1 MFISDLDHK
10 NTVENYLEL
19 IKSPENTVNVA
30 VTKLLFL
37 GPSLQGKT
45 VTRKRLTKMIRNLS
59 SDPSDDKSNT
69 GICEQSTVIT
79 CKNLYRGVI
88 LAEEEG
94 DDWKVVEDIEQE
106 VETFINTQS
115 IPKDKFDSS
124 VESPQQYIPN
134 EALKTKESPE
144 QNFLDP
150 SVEEISSSPP
160 SSVHPETETHEKTHV
175 IVPSSELSVE
185 EIQISPEYISQ
196 CLQMKKAYSLSEIK
210 LHLNNGCIIY
220 LQDTGGQPELMDCL
234 PALTIGPALY
244 LLFCKLNTNLD
255 DHYAIGYRGTD
266 GKTSSLLSHFTIKE
280 TLLSALVSISSMLY
294 SSSDDC
300 ADIEQQFEN
309 RQQCVYIIGTHRDKV
324 KDDSSIDEFE
334 KNLKGV
340 IDSTFFYKKSLIKEW
355 YQDDFPA
362 NSTLRDSSMRLVY
375 PLDNQNGGSDEIQCL
390 RRALSQK
397 INQYAKKVIPS
408 QWLILGIV
416 LRGRTEVML
425 ALETCFTYGRH
436 LNMNKSQTEA
446 ALHFLHYNLGICM
459 YFSNVKGLKNVV
471 ITNTQAIYQSLT
483 KIIEAAFKPGI
494 VVESAASE
502 FKNKGQFTLE
512 YFSCNKAKTPLPLEV
527 LVIVLEHLNIIAP
540 IPSANKEE
548 TTFFM
553 PCILPNASD
562 TEIMRYEEE
571 FKIPHEVSPLY
582 IRYDCGF
589 VPMGVFSATVANLIQ
604 QSSKVVSLKI

>member
-1 MFISDLDHK
+1 M
-10 NTVENYLEL
+10 

-45 VTRKRLTKMIRNLS
+45 VTRKRLTKIIRNLS

-134 EALKTKESPE
+134 ETLKTKESPE
-144 QNFLDP
+144 QKSLNS

-160 SSVHPETETHEKTHV
+160 SSVHPETETHENTHV
-175 IVPSSELSVE
+175 NVPSSELSAE
-185 EIQISPEYISQ
+185 DIQISPEYISQ
-196 CLQMKKAYSLSEIK
+196 CLQMKKAYSFSEIK
-210 LHLNNGCIIY
+210 LHLNNGCMIY

-234 PALTIGPALY
+234 PALTIGPAIY

-255 DHYAIGYRGTD
+255 DHYTIGYRGTD

-294 SSSDDC
+294 SSSDDS
-300 ADIEQQFEN
+300 ADIKQQFEN
-309 RQQCVYIIGTHRDKV
+309 QQHCVYIIGTHRDKV
-324 KDDSSIDEFE
+324 KDDSTINEFE
-334 KNLKGV
+334 KNLKEV
-340 IDSTFFYKKSLIKEW
+340 TDSTFFYKKGLIKEW

-362 NSTLRDSSMRLVY
+362 NSTLRDISMRLVY
-375 PLDNQNGGSDEIQCL
+375 PLDNQNGGSDEIECL

-397 INQYAKKVIPS
+397 INQYAIKIPS

-416 LRGRTEVML
+416 LRGRREVML
-425 ALETCFTYGRH
+425 TLETCFTIGRQ
-436 LNMNKSQTEA
+436 LNMNKIQTDA
-446 ALHFLHYNLGICM
+446 ALHFIHYNLGICM
-459 YFSNVKGLKNVV
+459 HFSNVKELKDVV
-471 ITNTQAIYQSLT
+471 ITDTQSIYQSLT

-494 VVESAASE
+494 VHEAAASE
-502 FKNKGQFTLE
+502 LKNTGQFSFE
-512 YFSCNKAKTPLPLEV
+512 SFSRKVKTPLPLEV

-548 TTFFM
+548 TKFFM

-571 FKIPHEVSPLY
+571 YKIPHEVSPLY

-589 VPMGVFSATVANLIQ
+589 VPMGVFSATVAKLIQ
-604 QSSKVVSLKI
+604 QSSKIVSLRI

>member
-1 MFISDLDHK
+1 M
-10 NTVENYLEL
+10 
-19 IKSPENTVNVA
+19 IKSPENTVKVA

-88 LAEEEG
+88 LTEEEG

-124 VESPQQYIPN
+124 FDSPQQYIPN
-134 EALKTKESPE
+134 ETLKTKESPE
-144 QNFLDP
+144 QKNLDS
-150 SVEEISSSPP
+150 SVEVISSSPP
-160 SSVHPETETHEKTHV
+160 PSVHSETDTHV

-185 EIQISPEYISQ
+185 EIQISPQYISQ

-210 LHLNNGCIIY
+210 LHLNNGCMIY

-244 LLFCKLNTNLD
+244 LLFCKLNNNLD
-255 DHYAIGYRGTD
+255 DHYTVGYRGTD
-266 GKTSSLLSHFTIKE
+266 GKTSSLLSHFTIRE

-294 SSSDDC
+294 SSDNC
-300 ADIEQQFEN
+300 ADIKEQFEN

-324 KDDSSIDEFE
+324 EDDSTINEFE
-334 KNLKGV
+334 TNLKEV
-340 IDSTFFYKKSLIKEW
+340 IDSTFFYKKCLIKEW

-362 NSTLRDSSMRLVY
+362 NSTLRDISMRLVY

-408 QWLILGIV
+408 QWLILSIV
-416 LRGRTEVML
+416 LRRRREVML
-425 ALETCFTYGRH
+425 TLKTCFTIGRH

-446 ALHFLHYNLGICM
+446 ALHFIHYNLGICM
-459 YFSNVKGLKNVV
+459 HFSNVKELKDVV
-471 ITNTQAIYQSLT
+471 ITDTQAIYQSLT

-494 VVESAASE
+494 VHEAAASE
-502 FKNKGQFTLE
+502 LKNTGQFSFE
-512 YFSCNKAKTPLPLEV
+512 SFSRKVKTPLPLEV

-548 TTFFM
+548 TKFFM

-562 TEIMRYEEE
+562 ADIMRYEEE
-571 FKIPHEVSPLY
+571 NKIPHEASPLY

-604 QSSKVVSLKI
+604 QSSKIVSLRI

>member
-1 MFISDLDHK
+1 M
-10 NTVENYLEL
+10 
-19 IKSPENTVNVA
+19 
-30 VTKLLFL
+30 
-37 GPSLQGKT
+37 
-45 VTRKRLTKMIRNLS
+45 RLTKIIRNLS
-59 SDPSDDKSNT
+59 WDPSDDMSNT
-69 GICEQSTVIT
+69 GISEQTTVIT
-79 CKNLYRGVI
+79 CKNVYRGVI
-88 LAEEEG
+88 LDEEG

-106 VETFINTQS
+106 VEMFINTESTQKS
-115 IPKDKFDSS
+115 TLDSS
-124 VESPQQYIPN
+124 VESSEQYILD
-134 EALKTKESPE
+134 ETLKTKDYPE
-144 QNFLDP
+144 QKKLDS
-150 SVEEISSSPP
+150 SVEVISSSPAP
-160 SSVHPETETHEKTHV
+160 SVHPETETHV
-175 IVPSSELSVE
+175 NVPSNELSAE
-185 EIQISPEYISQ
+185 DNQISPEIISQ
-196 CLQMKKAYSLSEIK
+196 CLQMKKPYSLSEIK
-210 LHLNNGCIIY
+210 RDLNYGCIIY

-255 DHYAIGYRGTD
+255 DHYTIGYRGTD

-280 TLLSALVSISSMLY
+280 TLLSALASISSMQY

-324 KDDSSIDEFE
+324 KEDSSIDEYE
-334 KNLKGV
+334 KNLKEV

-416 LRGRTEVML
+416 LRRRPEVML
-425 ALETCFTYGRH
+425 TLETCFTYGRY
-436 LNMNKSQTEA
+436 LNMNKSQTED

-459 YFSNVKGLKNVV
+459 HFSNVKGLKNIV
-471 ITNTQAIYQSLT
+471 INKTQAIYQSLT

-494 VVESAASE
+494 VLEAAAFE

-512 YFSCNKAKTPLPLEV
+512 YFSRNKVNTPLPLEV

-571 FKIPHEVSPLY
+571 NKIPHEVSPLY
-582 IRYDCGF
+582 IRYDSGF

-604 QSSKVVSLKI
+604 QSSKIVSLKI

>member
-1 MFISDLDHK
+1 M
-10 NTVENYLEL
+10 

-94 DDWKVVEDIEQE
+94 EDWKVVEDIEQE

-124 VESPQQYIPN
+124 VKSPQQYIPN
-134 EALKTKESPE
+134 ETLNTKENPE
-144 QNFLDP
+144 QKSLDS
-150 SVEEISSSPP
+150 SVEEISSSSP

-175 IVPSSELSVE
+175 NVPSSELSVE
-185 EIQISPEYISQ
+185 DIQISPENISQ

-210 LHLNNGCIIY
+210 LHLNNGCMIY

-255 DHYAIGYRGTD
+255 DHYTVGYRGTD

-300 ADIEQQFEN
+300 ADIKQQFEN
-309 RQQCVYIIGTHRDKV
+309 RQHCVYIIGTHRDKV
-324 KDDSSIDEFE
+324 KDDSSIDAFE
-334 KNLKGV
+334 TNLKEV
-340 IDSTFFYKKSLIKEW
+340 IDSTFFYKKGLIKEW

-397 INQYAKKVIPS
+397 IHEYAIKIPI

-416 LRGRTEVML
+416 LRGRPEVML
-425 ALETCFTYGRH
+425 TVETCFTIGRH

-446 ALHFLHYNLGICM
+446 ALHFIHYNLGICM
-459 YFSNVKGLKNVV
+459 HFSNVKELKDVV
-471 ITNTQAIYQSLT
+471 ITDTQEIYQSLT

-494 VVESAASE
+494 VHEVAASE
-502 FKNKGQFTLE
+502 LKNTGQFSFE
-512 YFSCNKAKTPLPLEV
+512 SFSRKVKTPLPLEV

-548 TTFFM
+548 TKFFM

-571 FKIPHEVSPLY
+571 YKIPHEVSPLY

-589 VPMGVFSATVANLIQ
+589 VPMGVFSATVAKLIQ
-604 QSSKVVSLKI
+604 QSSKIVSLRI

>member
-1 MFISDLDHK
+1 M
-10 NTVENYLEL
+10 

-79 CKNLYRGVI
+79 CKDIYRGVI

-94 DDWKVVEDIEQE
+94 DDWKVAEDIEKE
-106 VETFINTQS
+106 VEAFINTQS

-134 EALKTKESPE
+134 ETLKTKESPE
-144 QNFLDP
+144 QKSLDS

-160 SSVHPETETHEKTHV
+160 PSVHSETETHEKTHV
-175 IVPSSELSVE
+175 NVSSKLSVE
-185 EIQISPEYISQ
+185 DIQISHEYVSQ
-196 CLQMKKAYSLSEIK
+196 CLKKAYSLSEIK
-210 LHLNNGCIIY
+210 LHLNNRCMIY

-255 DHYAIGYRGTD
+255 DHYTIGYRGTD

-300 ADIEQQFEN
+300 AEIKQQFEN

-324 KDDSSIDEFE
+324 KDDSSIDAFE
-334 KNLKGV
+334 KNLKEA
-340 IDSTFFYKKSLIKEW
+340 IDSTFFYKKGLIKEW

-397 INQYAKKVIPS
+397 INQYAKKIPS

-416 LRGRTEVML
+416 LRGKRGKREVMVN
-425 ALETCFTYGRH
+425 LETCVKIGRR

-459 YFSNVKGLKNVV
+459 HFSNVKELKDVV
-471 ITNTQAIYQSLT
+471 ITDTQSIYQSLT

-494 VVESAASE
+494 VHEAAASE
-502 FKNKGQFTLE
+502 LKNTGQFTLE
-512 YFSCNKAKTPLPLEV
+512 PFSHKVKTPLPLEV

-562 TEIMRYEEE
+562 TEITRYEEE
-571 FKIPHEVSPLY
+571 NKIPHEVSPLY

-589 VPMGVFSATVANLIQ
+589 VPMGVFSATVAKLIQ
-604 QSSKVVSLKI
+604 QSSKIVSLRI